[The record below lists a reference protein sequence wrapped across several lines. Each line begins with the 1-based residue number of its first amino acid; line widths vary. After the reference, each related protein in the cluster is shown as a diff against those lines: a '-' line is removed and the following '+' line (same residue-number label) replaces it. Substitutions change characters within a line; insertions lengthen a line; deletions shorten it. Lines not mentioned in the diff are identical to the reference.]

1 MIYILDLATHHV
13 STLPGSEGFFSPQW
27 SPDGR
32 FFEVQAGDVLSLKVF
47 DLVTQQAWVLQIGR
61 EALWAVW
68 SRDSRFIFF
77 VSPQGNPGVFQI
89 PLKGGKPEL
98 VIDLKN
104 FRYVAGP
111 WMTLDAT
118 DAPLMLRYS
127 GTDDIYALT
136 LERK

>member
-1 MIYILDLATHHV
+1 
-13 STLPGSEGFFSPQW
+13 
-27 SPDGR
+27 
-32 FFEVQAGDVLSLKVF
+32 VF
-47 DLVTQQAWVLQIGR
+47 R
-61 EALWAVW
+61 
-68 SRDSRFIFF
+68 
-77 VSPQGNPGVFQI
+77 I

-104 FRYVAGP
+104 FRYTGGP

-136 LERK
+136 LEKK